1 MTAGSVNSKV
11 YLYWSVMHK
20 LSSEL
25 EQRLHVCYHG
35 SSCSAGLLL
44 VSLRPGAALLLRL
57 LRSLFSESE
66 PERGH
71 GGHAQHHAPDQPQR
85 LRVSRSPQ
93 SCAAQ
98 TQPHGEQ
105 NTPSLQQLV
114 DKNKQ
119 QHFRSMKQQG
129 KRCWAKHAALW
140 YTNINSN
147 VQIVSQ
153 ANVYNWDSETQGWI
167 LGSFFYG
174 YILTQIPGG
183 YLAGRFGA
191 KWLMGFGILGT
202 AVFTLLTPLAAN
214 LGASYL
220 IAVRVLEGVGEV
232 QTQAVSEKRVEQN
245 FFRAFSFG
253 LIFRASPFLQCTP
266 CGQHGRPQW
275 RGAACSPSHTSVG
288 ITYQHKEHELLSS
301 VDEIVANSKAISE
314 FIPYSQ
320 LQN

>member
-1 MTAGSVNSKV
+1 MNSKV

-105 NTPSLQQLV
+105 NTPSFQQLV

-129 KRCWAKHAALW
+129 KRLGP
-140 YTNINSN
+140 N
-147 VQIVSQ
+147 
-153 ANVYNWDSETQGWI
+153 TQ
-167 LGSFFYG
+167 
-174 YILTQIPGG
+174 
-183 YLAGRFGA
+183 
-191 KWLMGFGILGT
+191 
-202 AVFTLLTPLAAN
+202 
-214 LGASYL
+214 
-220 IAVRVLEGVGEV
+220 
-232 QTQAVSEKRVEQN
+232 
-245 FFRAFSFG
+245 
-253 LIFRASPFLQCTP
+253 P
-266 CGQHGRPQW
+266 CGTPISIPMFKLSHRLMSTTGTQRLRAGSW
-275 RGAACSPSHTSVG
+275 APSSTD
-288 ITYQHKEHELLSS
+288 T
-301 VDEIVANSKAISE
+301 
-314 FIPYSQ
+314 F
-320 LQN
+320 